1 MTAAETDDVPAV
13 LLIVEDNATNR
24 YILGSWLGRAGHTVL
39 EAGDGGQGLALL
51 AERRR
56 SGEPMPE
63 LAVVDVHLPDMSGF
77 EVCERIKGGRYTAG
91 MPVIHVSATAIAAA
105 DRTQGLDRGAD
116 AYLTEPIAPG
126 ELLAT
131 VSATLRY
138 TRARIRAEQL
148 AVRLG
153 VLNEVTLE
161 IYGADQATALAA
173 ATARG
178 ARRLFG
184 ADAVVLA
191 RSPHSDAVY
200 CTSVGAT
207 GPARTRQ
214 APEGA
219 LDALAPGALANRTGV
234 VIVQAAAEQWP
245 EWPDA
250 ADLAGAADAG
260 GESDSESVADA
271 AAAADADSEGADSGG
286 AAADG
291 DWAGSG
297 SSAGSAGSAD
307 SADSA
312 DSAES
317 INLARTL
324 AADQTGPED
333 HSVPAAPRLGAG
345 HFTVA
350 AARTKRGRPP
360 VLLALDLVCEAD
372 EDRKLLSQLAQACAL
387 ALEALRSYA
396 EEHALAVTLQRALLP
411 ARLARADGVELAVRY
426 LPATIEN
433 EIGGDFYESG
443 ETDAG
448 LLLVVGDV
456 AGHSMDAAIVMGG
469 LRHALL
475 AYALDG
481 HPPHVLLQK
490 LDHLM
495 YGQWPGWTATVCL
508 ALIAPDRR
516 SVQFA
521 NAGHIPPLLLTPGDA
536 QFVREHGPML
546 GCDLPQPAAVRREL
560 SAHSGLL
567 LVTDGL
573 IESRGVDL
581 ATSLEQLRS
590 AAAGA
595 PGRPQELC
603 RSLLA
608 TFRRPQED
616 DIVVFAARIE
626 AAVEQISAAVSAVE
640 NADTGY
646 QRLSTG
652 HTGVG

>member
-1 MTAAETDDVPAV
+1 MGSADPAEDPKALV
-13 LLIVEDNATNR
+13 LVVEDNEPHR
-24 YILGSWLGRAGHTVL
+24 YILRSWLERAGHTVV
-39 EAGDGGQGLALL
+39 EAGDGTDALCL
-51 AERRR
+51 LDERGRTGR
-56 SGEPMPE
+56 PLPE
-63 LAVVDVHLPDMSGF
+63 LALVDVHLPDMSGF

-200 CTSVGAT
+200 CTCVGAT

-214 APEGA
+214 APAGA
-219 LDALAPGALANRTGV
+219 LDELAPGALANRTGV
-234 VIVQAAAEQWP
+234 VIVQAPAEQWP
-245 EWPDA
+245 DWPDA
-250 ADLAGAADAG
+250 ADLAGAA
-260 GESDSESVADA
+260 E
-271 AAAADADSEGADSGG
+271 ADSGDAG
-286 AAADG
+286 SGGTADG
-291 DWAGSG
+291 SRWAGSD
-297 SSAGSAGSAD
+297 SSAGSAD
-307 SADSA
+307 P
-312 DSAES
+312 AEN
-317 INLARTL
+317 IDLARTI
-324 AADQTGPED
+324 AADQTGPEE
-333 HSVPAAPRLGAG
+333 HTAAAPPRLGAG
-345 HFTVA
+345 LFTVA

-411 ARLARADGVELAVRY
+411 ARLARADGVELAVSY
-426 LPATIEN
+426 LPATAEN
-433 EIGGDFYESG
+433 EIGGDFYESV

-469 LRHALL
+469 LRHTLL

-481 HPPHVLLQK
+481 HPPHMLLQK

-495 YGQWPGWTATVCL
+495 YGQWPGWTASVCL

-521 NAGHIPPLLLTPGDA
+521 NAGHIPPLLITPGDA

-560 SAHSGLL
+560 SAHSGVL

-573 IESRGVDL
+573 IESRRVDL

-590 AAAGA
+590 AAAQA
-595 PGRPQELC
+595 PGRPQDLC
-603 RSLLA
+603 QSLLA

-626 AAVEQISAAVSAVE
+626 STIEQISAAVSAVE